1 VELEVFHDDRDVEF
15 ILLKR
20 ELESLYNNGTLQLN
34 HMSCEM
40 LANELAVYIK
50 ETYPRRDI
58 RIEVSE
64 DGENGCR
71 TYFNNVYDDW
81 K

>member
-1 VELEVFHDDRDVEF
+1 
-15 ILLKR
+15 
-20 ELESLYNNGTLQLN
+20 
-34 HMSCEM
+34 MSCEM
-40 LANELAVYIK
+40 LANELAAYIK
-50 ETYPRRDI
+50 ENYPKRDV

-71 TYFNNVYDDW
+71 VYFSSEYDDW